1 MANIKGITI
10 ELAGKTSDLVK
21 GLNQA
26 DKALKNTNDA
36 LKAVNKALEL
46 DPSNVELAA
55 QKEALLAEAVN
66 QTEDRLQALRQAAE
80 LAAQGLEDG
89 TTTQAQYAQLTA
101 EIAATE
107 AQMDGLGEET
117 QEAGDQAKE
126 SSEKWEGFG
135 SAVGAAA
142 AAAAAAI
149 AAVTAAAVAAG
160 TALVNCTVEGGKFAD
175 EILTMSTVTGVS
187 TQTLQEWSYA
197 AELVDVDMGT
207 MTGALTKTTKAIF
220 AVSEGSASA
229 TEAFDKLG
237 VSALDSNGNMRD
249 SEDVFW
255 DIIDALGEIDNET
268 ERDAL
273 AMELLGKSAQDLNPL
288 IEAGSEGMAEYAEM
302 AHEAGYVL
310 DDETLGAFGE
320 FDNQLQRLNSGSK
333 AAKNALGTILLPTLT
348 QMAGSG
354 VDLLGEFTN
363 AVLDA
368 DGDISKI
375 SEIISEMIPQIIDA
389 IMEFLPTLVELAG
402 SLIGAVGQGL
412 LDNLDIILEAAINII
427 TAICDGMLEALP
439 QITPVVIEAVV
450 LLANNLIQNL
460 PTIIE
465 AAVQIILA
473 ITNGLTQ
480 AMPQLIPTMV
490 QAIITM
496 QTALIDHLPEII
508 EAGVELTGAIVEGL
522 IQSLPAIV
530 SGALQITAKLL
541 ETLLGAGPELIKM
554 AVQWGK
560 DLIDSFVQGLKDALP
575 NLKAGLEGIGGTIK
589 SYLHFTS
596 PDVGPLAN
604 DLIGK
609 SGADMITTFAD
620 GMRKE
625 MGTLQTALNVTG
637 QTIATGVTGAADYS
651 GVLSGI
657 QSSLSNFGRM
667 PIQVNV
673 MVGGEQLDSYIINA
687 TNNNDFRSGGF

>member
-1 MANIKGITI
+1 MATIKGITI
-10 ELAGKTSDLVK
+10 ELSGKTSDLVK

-55 QKEALLAEAVN
+55 QKEALLTEAVN

-107 AQMDGLGEET
+107 AQMAGLGEET
-117 QEAGDQAKE
+117 EEAGEQAKD
-126 SSEKWEGFG
+126 SGEKWEGFG
-135 SAVGAAA
+135 DAVGAAA

-160 TALVNCTVEGGKFAD
+160 TALVNCTVEGAKFAD
-175 EILTMSTVTGVS
+175 EILTLSSVTGVS

-197 AELVDVDMGT
+197 SELVDVDLGT
-207 MTGALTKTTKAIF
+207 MSGALTKTTKSIAGV
-220 AVSEGSASA
+220 AEGSEGA

-255 DIIDALGEIDNET
+255 DIIDALGDIENET
-268 ERDAL
+268 ERDAI

-288 IEAGSEGMAEYAEM
+288 IEVGSEGMAEYAEM

-320 FDNQLQRLNSGSK
+320 FDNELQRLSSGSK

-354 VDLLGEFTN
+354 VDLLGQFTT

-368 DGDISKI
+368 DGDISQI
-375 SEIISEMIPQIIDA
+375 SQIISEMVPQIIDV
-389 IMEFLPTLVELAG
+389 IMQFLPTLVELAG
-402 SLIGAVGQGL
+402 SLIEAVGQGL
-412 LDNLDIILEAAINII
+412 LDNIDIILAAAVDIV
-427 TAICDGMLEALP
+427 TSICEGILEALP
-439 QITPVVIEAVV
+439 QLTPVVVDMIV
-450 LLANNLIQNL
+450 LLANNMIQNL

-465 AAVQIILA
+465 AAVQVIVA
-473 ITNGLTQ
+473 VVNGLTQ

-490 QAIITM
+490 EAIITM
-496 QTALIDHLPEII
+496 QSALIDHLPEII
-508 EAGVELTGAIVEGL
+508 EAGIQLTGAIVEGL
-522 IQSLPAIV
+522 IDALPQIVEGAIEITAQLLATLLEATPDLIEA
-530 SGALQITAKLL
+530 ALQ
-541 ETLLGAGPELIKM
+541 
-554 AVQWGK
+554 WGW
-560 DLIDSFVQGLKDALP
+560 DLIDSFVDGIMNAIP
-575 NLKAGLEGIGGTIK
+575 NLVGALGDVADTVA

-609 SGADMITTFAD
+609 SGADMIDTFAH
-620 GMRKE
+620 GMEKE
-625 MGTLQTALNVTG
+625 IGTLQRSLNITAD
-637 QTIATGVTGAADYS
+637 TIAGGMTQQPDYS
-651 GVLSGI
+651 GMLSGI
-657 QSSLSNFGRM
+657 QSDLATFGNR
-667 PIQVNV
+667 PVQVVV
-673 MVGGEQLDSYIINA
+673 MVGGEQLESYMVNA
-687 TNNNDFRSGGF
+687 TNSNDYRSGGF